1 MVAKGNQ
8 ESSVDQ
14 FVLEVFYK
22 VAVEVEDSDKASS
35 MAPWF

>member
-1 MVAKGNQ
+1 MLAEGNQ

-22 VAVEVEDSDKASS
+22 VTIEVEDSDKASS
-35 MAPWF
+35 MLSRF